1 MTLALDAVAV
11 VQTAVLKVVREHV
24 LAGAREVALDA
35 LEHALAHVAVA
46 QHRAWLA
53 VLAVAKIRV
62 REVVLD
68 KLLQNFNKNV
78 LNERNYKDADSSEN

>member
-11 VQTAVLKVVREHV
+11 APIVALKVVQEHALV
-24 LAGAREVALDA
+24 DVRGAALDA
-35 LEHALAHVAVA
+35 LEHAQEHVAVA
-46 QHRAWLA
+46 QRRAWLA
-53 VLAVAKIRV
+53 VLAVARIRV